1 MKNNRIFWILFLLNL
16 FNYMDRQVLYA
27 VFPLLQADL
36 HLTDGQLGTL
46 ASIFMLVYMCYAP
59 VVGYLADRFSRPKL
73 VSISALIWSGAT
85 LACGAA
91 RNWAHLLAAR
101 GLIGVGEGGFTT
113 IAQPFLAE
121 HYPKEKHASRLALFG
136 LALPLGSALGY
147 TLGGL
152 IGQAWGWRL
161 AFMIVG
167 VPGVFLALLAWFLPD
182 EARRTS
188 TPKPHWKEYKIL
200 LQNKPFLYVCL
211 VQAAITFM
219 MGGFSA
225 WAPTYLYRYLQLDAA
240 RAGSYFGI
248 LVIVCGAIGTYVGGK
263 LAENWLKKSP
273 RAYTHVMMLALLG
286 CLPPVW
292 LGLSAAYLPVVL
304 GCFGL
309 AIICLF
315 LPTGAIAAALV
326 DTTPAPVRAM
336 AFALNI
342 FIIHLL
348 GDTLSPVLIGLLSNQ
363 WGLKLAMLIC
373 TAVVLPGLWCCRRTG
388 KKPENVL

>member
-27 VFPLLQADL
+27 VFPLLQTDL

-46 ASIFMLVYMCYAP
+46 ASVFMLVYMCYAP

-73 VSISALIWSGAT
+73 ISLSALIWSGAT

-91 RNWAHLLAAR
+91 KNWAHLLAAR

-113 IAQPFLAE
+113 LAQPFLAE

-161 AFMIVG
+161 AFMIVS
-167 VPGVFLALLAWFLPD
+167 VPGVFLALLAWFLP
-182 EARRTS
+182 ERTQRI
-188 TPKPHWKEYKIL
+188 THRKPHLKEYRTL
-200 LQNKPFLYVCL
+200 LRNKPFLYVCF
-211 VQAAITFM
+211 VQAAVTFM

-225 WAPTYLYRYLQLDAA
+225 WAPTYLFRYLHLDAA

-248 LVIVCGAIGTYVGGK
+248 LVIVCGAIGTYAGGK
-263 LAENWLKKSP
+263 LAENRFKKSP
-273 RAYTHVMMLALLG
+273 HAYKQVMALALLG
-286 CLPPVW
+286 CLPPIW
-292 LGLSAAYLPVVL
+292 LGLFSSNLYAVL
-304 GCFGL
+304 SCFGL
-309 AIICLF
+309 AIIFLF

-326 DTTPAPVRAM
+326 DTTHTAVRAM

-363 WGLKLAMLIC
+363 WGLKLALLVC
-373 TAVVLPGLWCCRRTG
+373 TAVVLPGLWCCYHVKCRLHR
-388 KKPENVL
+388 